1 MMPLTLDVPASHHD
15 DVALATPAVSVKTMA
30 GTVWTILLPRTPNEE
45 LISIVTPLPSPPRR
59 MLPLLFML
67 MPVDVN
73 ADPCTTKVDE
83 LLLALISASVN
94 EVPFVV
100 TLLMPPKA
108 PALLYCTCVV
118 EPPGAPPPPA
128 GTDQA
133 PVAFKKEVAAAP
145 LLPGTTPCAVVLVEN
160 GMSTAVVCV
169 GVRSP

>member
-15 DVALATPAVSVKTMA
+15 DVPLATPAVSVKTMA

-45 LISIVTPLPSPPRR
+45 LISIVMPPPSPPRR

-100 TLLMPPKA
+100 TLLIPPKA
-108 PALLYCTCVV
+108 LALLYCTCVV

-133 PVAFKKEVAAAP
+133 PVAFKKDVAAAP
-145 LLPGTTPCAVVLVEN
+145 LLPGTTPCAVVDVEK
-160 GMSTAVVCV
+160 GMSTAVVCA